1 METRL
6 EKISCQ
12 LSTIAN
18 QRGEIFVSNDKT
30 NEFNEKYRC

>member
-12 LSTIAN
+12 LIIIAN
-18 QRGEIFVSNDKT
+18 QRREIFVSDDKT